1 VERLEALLEEHRRR
15 EVDEASTLEK
25 ALEQVDDNLKA
36 TQQRALLA
44 ETQLVQLRK
53 DNRRLTVAV
62 FVSMD
67 YPVQLSRTQ

>member
-1 VERLEALLEEHRRR
+1 MERLEALLEEHRRR